1 MKTLRIAALA
11 VVGGAIASANAT
23 WYFSEAAFVAAIA
36 PGYYLETFAG
46 WTYGS
51 PLNGSQLTWSA
62 PGANGYGWDASAP
75 GGLWSNP
82 DALSTNSA
90 FDPVTITMTGNT
102 ATAFGARLANSDIN
116 GALINGTVTLDIAGI
131 GLQSMATGGGE
142 QFIGWVGG
150 GAITSATMSAD
161 DPGVNSWVNIDNVYT
176 GVVPEPATMLALG
189 LGSAVVAL
197 RRRVRK

>member
-1 MKTLRIAALA
+1 
-11 VVGGAIASANAT
+11 
-23 WYFSEAAFVAAIA
+23 
-36 PGYYLETFAG
+36 
-46 WTYGS
+46 
-51 PLNGSQLTWSA
+51 
-62 PGANGYGWDASAP
+62 
-75 GGLWSNP
+75 
-82 DALSTNSA
+82 
-90 FDPVTITMTGNT
+90 
-102 ATAFGARLANSDIN
+102 
-116 GALINGTVTLDIAGI
+116 
-131 GLQSMATGGGE
+131 MATGGGE